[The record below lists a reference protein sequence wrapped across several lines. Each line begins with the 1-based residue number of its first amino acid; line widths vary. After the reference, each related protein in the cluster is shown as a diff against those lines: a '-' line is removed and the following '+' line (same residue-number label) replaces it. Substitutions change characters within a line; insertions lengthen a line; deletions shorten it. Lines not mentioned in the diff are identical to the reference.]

1 MKVRKIGIAKILI
14 LVVLALFLV
23 SDAVLGFS
31 LYNRTQKLLLEQI
44 KENAINVV
52 QCMAASVDGE
62 VLDTIHAGDEETD
75 AYAQIHEVLSI
86 YLENGGVEYTYTVRQ
101 KADGSVEYIV
111 DSDPDEPAMPGDDF
125 GESDTT
131 EIIEALKGQTVV
143 TKEPYTD
150 EWGTHLSAYTPIYVG
165 RDVVALA
172 VVDINIETVTTQSR
186 RIATLVVA
194 ICAVLL
200 VAGTVI
206 LLFFGRYLTRGFER
220 LNSKV
225 EDLVKGDGDLT
236 KEIKE
241 NGGDEF
247 EVIAGNINQ
256 LLSFIRGI
264 LLKVSEESDELKEVS
279 GRIAGGLETTMQD
292 SENIAGSMTDGSATL
307 QETAA
312 SMNRINELMGNITA
326 SFEEIVKEI
335 EEGKIFAGNIKKSA
349 LETGTKAANEKESAR
364 KRVDEMAASV
374 EEKIQQSQAV
384 EQINQM
390 TQKII
395 SIASQTNLLALNASI
410 EAARAGEAGRGFAV
424 VATEIGDLA
433 SDSQKAA
440 AEIQGVSAEVIRAV
454 NALAEE
460 AKSLM
465 TFVEDTTMAGYNN
478 LVQISEDY
486 RGSAE
491 NVDDMMGRFA
501 DASGQIRGDIDRIRN
516 STESV
521 NSAVEE
527 VARSVSQVAEESVQ
541 ISERLKELDTE
552 AEGSNRIAG
561 SLNVEV
567 NKFKLV

>member
-1 MKVRKIGIAKILI
+1 
-14 LVVLALFLV
+14 
-23 SDAVLGFS
+23 
-31 LYNRTQKLLLEQI
+31 
-44 KENAINVV
+44 
-52 QCMAASVDGE
+52 
-62 VLDTIHAGDEETD
+62 
-75 AYAQIHEVLSI
+75 
-86 YLENGGVEYTYTVRQ
+86 
-101 KADGSVEYIV
+101 
-111 DSDPDEPAMPGDDF
+111 
-125 GESDTT
+125 
-131 EIIEALKGQTVV
+131 
-143 TKEPYTD
+143 
-150 EWGTHLSAYTPIYVG
+150 
-165 RDVVALA
+165 
-172 VVDINIETVTTQSR
+172 
-186 RIATLVVA
+186 
-194 ICAVLL
+194 
-200 VAGTVI
+200 
-206 LLFFGRYLTRGFER
+206 
-220 LNSKV
+220 
-225 EDLVKGDGDLT
+225 
-236 KEIKE
+236 
-241 NGGDEF
+241 
-247 EVIAGNINQ
+247 
-256 LLSFIRGI
+256 
-264 LLKVSEESDELKEVS
+264 
-279 GRIAGGLETTMQD
+279 
-292 SENIAGSMTDGSATL
+292 
-307 QETAA
+307 
-312 SMNRINELMGNITA
+312 
-326 SFEEIVKEI
+326 
-335 EEGKIFAGNIKKSA
+335 
-349 LETGTKAANEKESAR
+349 
-364 KRVDEMAASV
+364 MAASV

-410 EAARAGEAGRGFAV
+410 EADRAGEAGRGFAV

-465 TFVEDTTMAGYNN
+465 AFVEDTTMAGYNN
-478 LVQISEDY
+478 LVPISEDY

-501 DASGQIRGDIDRIRN
+501 DASSQIRGDIDRIRN